1 MDNLVAKI
9 PRKTLFVYVISLL
22 SFVPITKGADPT
34 YSYIECPNTTL
45 STTSTYAPNS
55 TYQTNL
61 NTLFSVLSSNSNN
74 ASDGFYNFTA
84 GTSPPDVAY
93 GLFLCRGDVSAAVC
107 RDCVVYATGDAVQRC
122 PGSKRVTIWYDEC
135 LLRYSNVS
143 IFAALDTSFWGI
155 LSNTQNVTNA
165 TLFNEVL
172 GEVMDD
178 IANRASSDD
187 SGKKFATGQAN
198 YSPLQTVYG
207 LAQCTPD
214 ISDSDC
220 NTCLRNCISTFPSC
234 CDANQGARVLY
245 PSCYVRY
252 ETYPFYNAS
261 VGAAPPPPSP
271 VLPPPP
277 PSTTSTSS
285 PGNGGVS
292 SQVIA
297 AIVVSIGIAIM
308 LFVAG
313 FCFLTRRAK
322 KKYNSVN
329 EDNVEDDISKVQ
341 SLQYDLGTI
350 KAATNNF
357 SDDNKIGEG
366 GFGRV
371 YKGFLPDGQEVAVK
385 RLSQTSGQGAQ
396 EFKNEMVLVAK
407 LQHRNLVRL
416 LGFCLGGEEKILIY
430 EFVPNKSLDYFLF
443 DPQERQKL
451 DWSRRYKIIGGVA
464 RGMLYLH
471 EDSRLKIIHRDLKAS
486 NILLDVDM
494 NAKVSDFGMAR
505 IFGVDQTQ
513 ANTSRVVGTFGY
525 MSPEYVM
532 HGQFS
537 AKSDVFSFGVLI
549 LEIISGKKNNNF
561 YHLDGAADLLSY
573 AWQLWREGTPLDLMD
588 PTLEGSYA
596 RNEVTRCIHIALLC
610 VQDDPDVRPSMATI
624 VLMLNSY
631 SATLSLPQQP
641 RFLSRGRTG
650 MNILK
655 ELESDKSTS
664 KSIQWSVNETSITEV
679 DAR

>member
-1 MDNLVAKI
+1 MDKLVAKI
-9 PRKTLFVYVISLL
+9 PRKTLFVYAISLL
-22 SFVPITKGADPT
+22 SFVSITEGADPT

-55 TYQTNL
+55 TYRTNL

-84 GTSPPDVAY
+84 GSSPPDVAY

-143 IFAALDTSFWGI
+143 IFDARDTSFGAI
-155 LSNTQNVTNA
+155 LSNPQNVTNA

-178 IANRASSDD
+178 IADRASSDD
-187 SGKKFATGQAN
+187 SGKKFATAQAN
-198 YSPLQTVYG
+198 YSPLQMVYG

-214 ISDSDC
+214 ISNSDC
-220 NTCLRNCISTFPSC
+220 NTCLRDCISTFPSC

-252 ETYPFYNAS
+252 ETYPFYNVS

-277 PSTTSTSS
+277 PSTTS
-285 PGNGGVS
+285 
-292 SQVIA
+292 
-297 AIVVSIGIAIM
+297 
-308 LFVAG
+308 

-329 EDNVEDDISKVQ
+329 EDNDGDDISKVH

-350 KAATNNF
+350 QAATNNF

-366 GFGRV
+366 GFGLV
-371 YKGFLPDGQEVAVK
+371 YKGLFPDGQEVAMK
-385 RLSQTSGQGAQ
+385 RLSRTSGQGAQ
-396 EFKNEMVLVAK
+396 EFKNEVVLVAK

-443 DPQERQKL
+443 
-451 DWSRRYKIIGGVA
+451 G
-464 RGMLYLH
+464 
-471 EDSRLKIIHRDLKAS
+471 
-486 NILLDVDM
+486 
-494 NAKVSDFGMAR
+494 
-505 IFGVDQTQ
+505 
-513 ANTSRVVGTFGY
+513 
-525 MSPEYVM
+525 
-532 HGQFS
+532 
-537 AKSDVFSFGVLI
+537 
-549 LEIISGKKNNNF
+549 
-561 YHLDGAADLLSY
+561 
-573 AWQLWREGTPLDLMD
+573 
-588 PTLEGSYA
+588 
-596 RNEVTRCIHIALLC
+596 
-610 VQDDPDVRPSMATI
+610 
-624 VLMLNSY
+624 
-631 SATLSLPQQP
+631 
-641 RFLSRGRTG
+641 
-650 MNILK
+650 
-655 ELESDKSTS
+655 
-664 KSIQWSVNETSITEV
+664 
-679 DAR
+679 